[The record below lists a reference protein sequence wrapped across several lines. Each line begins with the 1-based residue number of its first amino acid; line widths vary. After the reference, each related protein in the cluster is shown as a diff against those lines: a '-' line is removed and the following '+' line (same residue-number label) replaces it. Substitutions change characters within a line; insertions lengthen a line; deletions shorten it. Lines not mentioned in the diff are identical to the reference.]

1 MQNTFYWF
9 DYETFGADPV
19 RDRPAQFAG
28 LRTDADLNEIGEP
41 LLVYCRPAPDYL
53 PHPEACLITGIT
65 PQIARERGLAERDFI
80 ARILAELAVPGTC
93 GVGYNSL
100 RFDDE
105 VTRHTL
111 FRNFH
116 DPYEREW
123 RNGNTRWDLIDVLRM
138 TRTLR
143 PQGIEWP
150 CKDDGRP
157 SFRLEDLTRANG
169 IEHADAHDALADV
182 RATLAL
188 ARLLRTQQ
196 PKLFEYAL
204 LARDKAW
211 VKRMLNVVERK
222 PILHFSS
229 RFPAEQGC
237 AALVVPLAIH
247 PVNANSVICCNL
259 LLDPQPLLTLDAD
272 TLRNY
277 LYTRTEDLPPGMDRI
292 PLKEIHVN
300 KSPMVVPAA
309 MLDATIAARYGID
322 IERCHANLERLN
334 SVPDLAQKLRAV
346 FTPQRERTAVDVD
359 FSLYAGGFLDDSDK
373 RLAAQVRMMAPDK
386 LAGHVFA
393 FNDPRLQELLFRYRA
408 RNYPDTLSGAE
419 QLQWREHCAARLEGT
434 AAQGMLNC
442 EDYRASIAKLRDAR
456 AGDARAQALLDELL
470 EYARELCGR

>member
-1 MQNTFYWF
+1 MQHTFYWH

-19 RDRPAQFAG
+19 RDRAAQFAG
-28 LRTDADLNEIGEP
+28 VRTDAELNEIGEP
-41 LLVYCRPAPDYL
+41 LLLYCRPSPDYL

-65 PQIARERGLAERDFI
+65 PQLARARGLAERDFI
-80 ARILAELAVPGTC
+80 ARILAEFAVPGTC

-123 RNGNTRWDLIDVLRM
+123 RHGNTRWDLIDVLRM

-143 PQGIEWP
+143 PEGVEWP

-157 SFRLEDLTRANG
+157 SFRLGDLTRANG
-169 IEHADAHDALADV
+169 IEHGAAHDALADV

-211 VKRMLNVVERK
+211 VKRVLNVVERK
-222 PILHFSS
+222 PLLHFSS

-247 PVNANSVICCNL
+247 PVNANSVISCNL
-259 LLDPQPLLTLDAD
+259 LLDPGPLLTLGAD
-272 TLRNY
+272 VLRQY
-277 LYTRTEDLPPGMDRI
+277 LYTRTEDLPPGMERI

-300 KSPMVVPAA
+300 KCPMVVPAA
-309 MLDATIAARYGID
+309 MLDAGVAARYGID

-334 SVPDLAQKLRAV
+334 AAPDLAQKLREV
-346 FTPQRERTAVDVD
+346 FTPQREREAVDVD
-359 FSLYAGGFLDDSDK
+359 FSLYAGSFLGDTDK
-373 RLAAQVRMMAPDK
+373 RLAAQVRTLSPDK
-386 LAGHVFA
+386 LAGHDFA
-393 FNDPRLQELLFRYRA
+393 FADPRLHELLFRYRA
-408 RNYPDTLSGAE
+408 RNYPDSLSGPE
-419 QLQWREHCAARLEGT
+419 QLLWQEHCTARLRGAGERG
-434 AAQGMLNC
+434 LLSC
-442 EDYRASIAKLRDAR
+442 ESYRASIAKLRQER
-456 AGDARAQALLDELL
+456 AADARAQALLDELQD
-470 EYARELCGR
+470 YAVELSC

>member
-1 MQNTFYWF
+1 MQHTFYWL

-28 LRTDADLNEIGEP
+28 VRTDGELNEIGES
-41 LLVYCRPAPDYL
+41 LLLYCRPSPDYL

-65 PQIARERGLAERDFI
+65 PQLARARGLAERDFI

-157 SFRLEDLTRANG
+157 SFRLGDLTRANG
-169 IEHADAHDALADV
+169 IEHGAAHDALADV

-188 ARLLRTQQ
+188 ARLLRAQQ

-211 VKRMLNVVERK
+211 AKRVLNVVERK
-222 PILHFSS
+222 PLLHFSS

-247 PVNANSVICCNL
+247 PANANSVISCNL
-259 LLDPQPLLTLDAD
+259 LLDPEPLLTLDAEV
-272 TLRNY
+272 LRQY
-277 LYTRTEDLPPGMDRI
+277 LYTRTGDLPPGMDRI
-292 PLKEIHVN
+292 PLKEIHIN
-300 KSPMVVPAA
+300 KCPMVVPAA
-309 MLDATIAARYGID
+309 MLDAGAAARWGID

-334 SVPDLAQKLRAV
+334 AAPDLTRKLREI
-346 FTPQRERTAVDVD
+346 FTPPRGREAVDVD
-359 FSLYAGGFLDDSDK
+359 FSLYAGSFLAEPDK
-373 RLAAQVRMMAPDK
+373 RLAAQVRTLSPDQ
-386 LAGHVFA
+386 LAERDFA
-393 FNDPRLQELLFRYRA
+393 FADPRLQELLFRYRA
-408 RNYPDTLSGAE
+408 RNYPDTLSAPE
-419 QLQWREHCAARLEGT
+419 RLLWQEHCTARLRGAGERGL
-434 AAQGMLNC
+434 LNC
-442 EDYRASIAKLRDAR
+442 ESYHASIAKLRQER
-456 AGDARAQALLDELL
+456 ATDARAQALLDELQDYAL
-470 EYARELCGR
+470 ELSC